1 MYSNLPSGVYVSGQ
15 GPAVILLHSS
25 LSSAR
30 QWLPLV
36 AMLKKNHLVINFD
49 ILGYGQAEDVVD
61 SENYNFSIEI
71 KRILQVINELIPTQK
86 YHLVGHSCG
95 GAIALKLAV
104 AEPDKIL
111 SLSLYEPVAFHLFEE
126 GSDAQKQ
133 SNQFSKKVAIE
144 DNYQA
149 AEIFTNFWNKE
160 GFFKTL
166 PKKIQGYM
174 AADMT
179 KVNLDFQGIMA
190 EKYKE
195 SDLENILC
203 EVLLLCGQ
211 HSPELSHILI
221 NKIAKAIPNVK
232 QMEFDAGH
240 MGAIDQSEIIHPV
253 IANFIQ
259 SKGT

>member
-1 MYSNLPSGVYVSGQ
+1 MSSNLPSGVYVSGQ

-36 AMLKKNHLVINFD
+36 AMLNKDHLVINFD
-49 ILGYGQAEDVVD
+49 ILGYGQAEDVID
-61 SENYNFSIEI
+61 GDNYDFSVEI
-71 KRILQVINELIPTQK
+71 KRIKQVINELVPTQK

-95 GAIALKLAV
+95 GAIALKMAV

-133 SNQFSKKVAIE
+133 ANQFAQKVATG
-144 DNYQA
+144 DNFQA

-166 PKKIQGYM
+166 PKKMQDFM
-174 AADMT
+174 ASGMA

-190 EKYKE
+190 EKYNDN
-195 SDLENILC
+195 DLENILC
-203 EVLLLCGQ
+203 DVLLLCGL

-221 NKIAKAIPNVK
+221 NKIASGIPNAKRVA
-232 QMEFDAGH
+232 FDAGH
-240 MGAIDQSEIIHPV
+240 MGAADQSEIIQPV
-253 IANFIQ
+253 IGNFIQ
-259 SKGT
+259 SKGI